1 LEPIPVVVY
10 NSIARQ
16 GQAASFLP
24 QVEHLLREE
33 GFAYRLQTSAYP
45 GQAVQIARQAAEDG
59 AAMVIAAGG
68 DGTVQEVVNGLMQA
82 RLDGAHRPVLGVL
95 PVGRGNDFAFSL
107 AIPQELPAAVGV
119 LTRGMVRKVD
129 LGHLAGGDY
138 PEGRYF
144 VNGVGMGFDA
154 VVDFEAAKIKWLKG
168 AASYLLAVL
177 RTTFLYAKA
186 PVYEIEID
194 GESRTAPFLLVSV
207 MNGRR
212 LGGSFYMAPEGNPAD
227 GLLDLC
233 LAGQV
238 KQAAILP
245 LAARFL
251 NGTQGQHPAVSTTR
265 ARKVS
270 VRAVTGTIPAHADGE
285 VICTAGQQ
293 LSIELLPAAL
303 SVVAPSNEGA
313 G

>member
-1 LEPIPVVVY
+1 MEPTPVVVY

-24 QVEHLLREE
+24 RVESLLHEE
-33 GFAYRLQTSAYP
+33 GFAYRLQVSAYP
-45 GQAVQIARQAAEDG
+45 GHAVQIARQAAEGG

-82 RLDGAHRPVLGVL
+82 RLDGGRRPVLGVL

-107 AIPQELPAAVGV
+107 AIPQGLSAAVRV
-119 LTRGMVRKVD
+119 LSRGRVRTVD
-129 LGHLAGGDY
+129 LGHLAGGNY
-138 PEGRYF
+138 PKGRYF

-168 AASYLLAVL
+168 AASYLLAVI
-177 RTTFLYAKA
+177 RTAFLYAKA

-212 LGGSFYMAPEGNPAD
+212 LAGSFYMAPEGNPAD

-270 VRAVTGTIPAHADGE
+270 IRAVTGTIPAHADGE

-293 LSIELLPAAL
+293 LSIKLLPAAL
-303 SVVAPSNEGA
+303 AVVAPSDKGT